1 MILEF
6 IWFWM
11 KVSAAAALLCLVGG
25 MIYAVFTK
33 DDK

>member
-11 KVSAAAALLCLVGG
+11 KVSAAAALLCLIGG
-25 MIYAVFTK
+25 MIYGIVTK
-33 DDK
+33 GDK